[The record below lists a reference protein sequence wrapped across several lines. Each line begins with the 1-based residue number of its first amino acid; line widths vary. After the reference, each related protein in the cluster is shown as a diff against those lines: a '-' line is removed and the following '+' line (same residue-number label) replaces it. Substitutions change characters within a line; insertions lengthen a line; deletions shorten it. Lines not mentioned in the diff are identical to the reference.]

1 MYATVPRK
9 PRLSPDK
16 LNMVRASAQAGTPI
30 RAIAR
35 NLGVSRGVVER
46 ALSAKAPKRTRRAAE
61 FTGSAVLLP
70 QRHRSPVS
78 SWSIE
83 TIRLARDAQM
93 RGDFAQAVR
102 LAEILRTDDA
112 LFTAYLNRLAPQT
125 AIACELK
132 SCGGARGDAVA
143 KRAANGVIAPRD
155 VIAGIHGTLV
165 NHGIAIGYLKHE
177 PSDDGSRVSFRLTEW
192 PLEHVKWNPSLER
205 LETFAKDGGERV
217 AITHGD
223 GHWIVFRKFHDRPWI
238 QDACLLP
245 SAMVW
250 GAHAQGLADW
260 AGSSKSHGLN
270 KLIGELPEG
279 VSLLADEAGTFTAEA
294 TAFLAMLQDL
304 VSGEVG
310 AGIRPAGSKTDIV
323 SNNATNYQV
332 FSELILD
339 RKKAAAAIY
348 LGTDAT
354 LGAAGGAPG
363 VDISALFGV
372 ATTKIQGDL
381 ETIQEAMNTGAYQPW
396 TAINEGDSRYAP
408 SLAYLMPDADAK
420 AKAEEQATKRER
432 FHAELKRYK
441 ESGMVVDQEV
451 VNKLAKEFDV
461 EPPTLASV
469 AAQQT
474 SLILAPTD
482 VARVTRGR
490 EARASQGLPPFGDER
505 DDMTIPE
512 IEEAAKAKAGAAQA
526 NAEAQAQAKV
536 AETKAVSAAGFSVR
550 DTAILVGLSQA
561 TVRKILE
568 SAGAP

>member
-1 MYATVPRK
+1 VPRN
-9 PRLSPDK
+9 PRLSADK

-35 NLGVSRGVVER
+35 NLGLSRGVVER
-46 ALSAKAPKRTRRAAE
+46 ALSAKAPKRTRHADEFAAAA
-61 FTGSAVLLP
+61 SAVRP
-70 QRHRSPVS
+70 QRHRTPVN

-83 TIRLARDAQM
+83 TIRTARDAQM
-93 RGDFAQAVR
+93 RGDFSQAVR

-125 AIACELK
+125 AFGCDLK

-165 NHGIAIGYLKHE
+165 NHGIAIGYLIHE

-192 PLEHVKWNPSLER
+192 PLEHVKWNASLER
-205 LETFAKDGGERV
+205 LETIVKDGGARV
-217 AITHGD
+217 PITHGD
-223 GHWIVFRKFHDRPWI
+223 GHWVVFRKFHDRPWI

-245 SAMVW
+245 AAMVW

-279 VSLLADEAGTFTAEA
+279 VSLLADDAGTFTAEA
-294 TAFLAMLQDL
+294 TAFLSMLQDL

-310 AGIRPAGSKTDIV
+310 AGIRPAGSTTDIV
-323 SNNATNYQV
+323 SNSATNYQV

-381 ETIQEAMNTGAYQPW
+381 EAIQEAMNTGAYQPW

-408 SLAYLMPDADAK
+408 SLLYRRPDPDEK
-420 AKAEEQATKRER
+420 AKSEEQSTKRER
-432 FHAELKRYK
+432 FHAEIERLKK
-441 ESGMVVDQEV
+441 NGFVIDQVV
-451 VNKLAKEFDV
+451 VNAVAKEFGLADV
-461 EPPTLASV
+461 PRLAEASKTTTTLA
-469 AAQQT
+469 
-474 SLILAPTD
+474 LAPTD
-482 VARVTRGR
+482 IARVVRVR
-490 EARASQGLPPFGDER
+490 EARERAAGLPPFGDER
-505 DDMTIPE
+505 DDMTISE
-512 IEEAAKAKAGAAQA
+512 LEASGKTEAPTPPVPGGPPPKA
-526 NAEAQAQAKV
+526 
-536 AETKAVSAAGFSVR
+536 
-550 DTAILVGLSQA
+550 
-561 TVRKILE
+561 
-568 SAGAP
+568 